1 MRDCSKEMYN
11 KATKIYFPKKRKW
24 AFVLGKDKRETKKLR
39 KEFEERNKI
48 YPYPK
53 EINE

>member
-1 MRDCSKEMYN
+1 MRGYSKEMYN
-11 KATKIYFPKKRKW
+11 KSTKIYFPKKRKW
-24 AFVLGKDKRETKKLR
+24 AFVLGRDKRETKRLR

-53 EINE
+53 ENSE